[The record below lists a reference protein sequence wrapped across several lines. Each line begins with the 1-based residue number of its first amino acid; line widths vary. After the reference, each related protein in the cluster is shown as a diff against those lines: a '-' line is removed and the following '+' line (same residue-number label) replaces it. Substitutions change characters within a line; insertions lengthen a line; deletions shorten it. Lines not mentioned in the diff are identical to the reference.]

1 MLTAILHLA
10 HICPRNL
17 KHYKIQVTKPVLDIT
32 MQNPDLLSTRS
43 LLPELDLKVYAR
55 LLWHWAWLVIL
66 CTVMAAA
73 VAYAISSATTPIY
86 QASTTLLIN
95 QARNPTGADMQ
106 DLMLSE
112 RIGRTYAELMKRSPI
127 LAKVAEEFEVEPA
140 VLQSAITQISVTSVR
155 DTQLLLLSIEG
166 TSPEVVASVAET
178 LPRVFIEELK
188 SVQSERFAE
197 SKNNLQRELDTLS
210 NEIEVSQVAIE
221 AINNAPTAEEAVE
234 LGRLRNELTQY
245 QNNYANLLQSYENIR
260 LTEVQS
266 SDNIVVVEPPQLPT
280 QPIRPRV
287 LTNTLL
293 AAIVGAML
301 ALGIIFLIEYLDDR
315 IKTPQDLYSI
325 VDLAVLGSIAH
336 IAPQE
341 KKGWGKRKAR
351 LTAEETLVAS
361 IQPRHPITEAY
372 RGIRTN
378 LQYSSVDTNL
388 TSLVVTSATPGEG
401 KTTTAANLAIVLAQS
416 GRSVIL
422 VDADMRKPRQH
433 ALFELPQSPGLT
445 DAIVASHTPPS
456 RYVRATNVPNLSL
469 LTSGKLPP
477 NPAELLGSQRMQQ
490 LIAQLHEQAEMI
502 IFDAPPVLA
511 VTDAQVLANQVN
523 GVVLIIDSEQTTR
536 ATVARAVEALTRTNA
551 NLLGAVLNRLV
562 RSPRGYYQY
571 DQYSAYYT
579 EEAES
584 SDPKRAKRSR
594 NFLDEQLLTKPE
606 LNGAYQVQ
614 PEKSE
619 P

>member
-1 MLTAILHLA
+1 
-10 HICPRNL
+10 
-17 KHYKIQVTKPVLDIT
+17 
-32 MQNPDLLSTRS
+32 MQNPNSLSPRS

-66 CTVMAAA
+66 CTLVAAA
-73 VAYAISSATTPIY
+73 VAYGISSVTTPIY

-155 DTQLLLLSIEG
+155 DTQLLQLSIEG
-166 TSPEVVASVAET
+166 TSPEVVASVAEA
-178 LPRVFIEELK
+178 LPRVFIEDLK

-210 NEIEVSQVAIE
+210 NEIEVTQVAIQ
-221 AINNAPTAEEAVE
+221 AINDAPTAEEAVE
-234 LGRLRNELTQY
+234 LGRLRNALTQY

-266 SDNIVVVEPPQLPT
+266 SDSIAVVEPAQIPT
-280 QPIRPRV
+280 QPIRPRA

-315 IKTPQDLYSI
+315 VKTPQDLYSI
-325 VDLAVLGSIAH
+325 VDLAVLGSIAR
-336 IAPQE
+336 IATQE
-341 KKGWGKRKAR
+341 KKGLGKRKAR
-351 LTAEETLVAS
+351 LTAEETLVSS

-388 TSLVVTSATPGEG
+388 TSLLITSATPGEG

-433 ALFELPQSPGLT
+433 TLFELPQSPGLT
-445 DAIVASHTPPS
+445 DAIVASHTPPT

-469 LTSGKLPP
+469 LTSGKVPP

-490 LIAQLHEQAEMI
+490 LIAQLHEPAEMI

-523 GVVLIIDSEQTTR
+523 GVVLIIDSEQTSR
-536 ATVARAVEALTRTNA
+536 ATVARAVEALARTNA

-571 DQYSAYYT
+571 DQYSAYY
-579 EEAES
+579 AETAEPGE
-584 SDPKRAKRSR
+584 PKRTKRGR

-606 LNGAYQVQ
+606 LNGVYQVQ
-614 PEKSE
+614 PEKLE

>member
-1 MLTAILHLA
+1 
-10 HICPRNL
+10 
-17 KHYKIQVTKPVLDIT
+17 
-32 MQNPDLLSTRS
+32 MQNPNLISPRS

-66 CTVMAAA
+66 CTLVAAA
-73 VAYAISSATTPIY
+73 VAYGISSVTTPIY

-140 VLQSAITQISVTSVR
+140 VLQDAITQISVTSVR
-155 DTQLLLLSIEG
+155 DTQLLQLSIEG
-166 TSPEVVASVAET
+166 TSPEVVASVAEA
-178 LPRVFIEELK
+178 LPRVFIEDLK

-210 NEIEVSQVAIE
+210 NEIEVTQVAIE

-234 LGRLRNELTQY
+234 LGRLRNALTQY

-266 SDNIVVVEPPQLPT
+266 SDNIVVVEPAQIPT
-280 QPIRPRV
+280 QPIRPRA

-325 VDLAVLGSIAH
+325 VDLPVLGSIAR
-336 IAPQE
+336 IATQE

-351 LTAEETLVAS
+351 LTAEETLVSS

-388 TSLVVTSATPGEG
+388 TSLLITSATPGEG

-433 ALFELPQSPGLT
+433 TLFELPQSPGLT
-445 DAIVASHTPPS
+445 DAIVASHTPPT

-469 LTSGKLPP
+469 LTSGKVPP

-511 VTDAQVLANQVN
+511 ITDALVLANQVN
-523 GVVLIIDSEQTTR
+523 GVVLIIDSEQTSR
-536 ATVARAVEALTRTNA
+536 ATVARAVEAMARTNA

-571 DQYSAYYT
+571 DQYSAYYAET
-579 EEAES
+579 AEAGE
-584 SDPKRAKRSR
+584 PKRTKRGR

-606 LNGAYQVQ
+606 LNGVYQVQ
-614 PEKSE
+614 PEKLES
-619 P
+619 

>member
-1 MLTAILHLA
+1 
-10 HICPRNL
+10 
-17 KHYKIQVTKPVLDIT
+17 
-32 MQNPDLLSTRS
+32 MQNPNSLSPRS

-66 CTVMAAA
+66 CTLVAAA
-73 VAYAISSATTPIY
+73 VAYGISSVTTPIY

-155 DTQLLLLSIEG
+155 DTQLLQLSIEG
-166 TSPEVVASVAET
+166 TSPEVVASVAEA
-178 LPRVFIEELK
+178 LPRVFIEDLK

-210 NEIEVSQVAIE
+210 NEIEVTQVAIQ
-221 AINNAPTAEEAVE
+221 AINDAPTAEEAVE
-234 LGRLRNELTQY
+234 LGRLRNALTQY

-266 SDNIVVVEPPQLPT
+266 SDSIAVVEPAQIPT
-280 QPIRPRV
+280 QPIRPRA

-315 IKTPQDLYSI
+315 VKTPQDLYSI
-325 VDLAVLGSIAH
+325 VDLAVLGSIAR
-336 IAPQE
+336 IANQE

-351 LTAEETLVAS
+351 LTAEETLVSS

-388 TSLVVTSATPGEG
+388 TSLLITSATPGEG

-433 ALFELPQSPGLT
+433 TLFELPQSPGLT
-445 DAIVASHTPPS
+445 DAIVASHTPPT

-469 LTSGKLPP
+469 LTSGKVPP

-523 GVVLIIDSEQTTR
+523 GVVLIIDSEQTSR
-536 ATVARAVEALTRTNA
+536 ATVARAVEALARTNA

-571 DQYSAYYT
+571 DQYSAYY
-579 EEAES
+579 AETAETAEPGE
-584 SDPKRAKRSR
+584 PKRTKRGR

-606 LNGAYQVQ
+606 LNGVYQVQ
-614 PEKSE
+614 PEKLE

>member
-1 MLTAILHLA
+1 
-10 HICPRNL
+10 
-17 KHYKIQVTKPVLDIT
+17 
-32 MQNPDLLSTRS
+32 MQNPNSLSPRS

-66 CTVMAAA
+66 CTLVAAA
-73 VAYAISSATTPIY
+73 VAYGISSVTTPIY

-155 DTQLLLLSIEG
+155 DTQLLQLSIEG
-166 TSPEVVASVAET
+166 TSPEVVASVAEA
-178 LPRVFIEELK
+178 LPRVFIEDLK

-210 NEIEVSQVAIE
+210 NEIEVTQVAIE
-221 AINNAPTAEEAVE
+221 AINDAPTAEEAVE
-234 LGRLRNELTQY
+234 LGRLRNALTQY

-266 SDNIVVVEPPQLPT
+266 SDSIAVVEPAQVPT
-280 QPIRPRV
+280 QPIRPRA

-315 IKTPQDLYSI
+315 VKTPQDLYSI
-325 VDLAVLGSIAH
+325 VDLPVLGSIAR
-336 IAPQE
+336 IATLE
-341 KKGWGKRKAR
+341 KKGLGKRKTR
-351 LTAEETLVAS
+351 LTAEETLVSS

-388 TSLVVTSATPGEG
+388 TSLLITSATPGEG

-433 ALFELPQSPGLT
+433 TLFELPQSPGLT
-445 DAIVASHTPPS
+445 DAIVASHTPPT

-469 LTSGKLPP
+469 LTSGKVPP

-523 GVVLIIDSEQTTR
+523 GVVLIIDSEQTSR
-536 ATVARAVEALTRTNA
+536 ATVARAVEALARTNA

-571 DQYSAYYT
+571 DQYSAYY
-579 EEAES
+579 AETAETAEP
-584 SDPKRAKRSR
+584 DEPKRTKRGR

-606 LNGAYQVQ
+606 LNGVYQVQ
-614 PEKSE
+614 PEKLE

>member
-1 MLTAILHLA
+1 
-10 HICPRNL
+10 
-17 KHYKIQVTKPVLDIT
+17 
-32 MQNPDLLSTRS
+32 MQNPNSLSPRS

-66 CTVMAAA
+66 CTLVAAA
-73 VAYAISSATTPIY
+73 VAYGISSVTTPIY

-155 DTQLLLLSIEG
+155 DTQLLQLSIEG
-166 TSPEVVASVAET
+166 TSPEVVASVAEA
-178 LPRVFIEELK
+178 LPRVFIEDLK

-210 NEIEVSQVAIE
+210 NEIEVTQVAIQ
-221 AINNAPTAEEAVE
+221 AINDAPTAEEAVE
-234 LGRLRNELTQY
+234 LGRLRNALTQY

-266 SDNIVVVEPPQLPT
+266 SDSIAVVEPAQIPT
-280 QPIRPRV
+280 QPIRPRA

-315 IKTPQDLYSI
+315 VKTPQDLYSI
-325 VDLAVLGSIAH
+325 VDLPVLGSIAR
-336 IAPQE
+336 IATQE
-341 KKGWGKRKAR
+341 KKGLGKRKAR
-351 LTAEETLVAS
+351 LTAEETLVSS

-388 TSLVVTSATPGEG
+388 TSLLITSATPGEG

-433 ALFELPQSPGLT
+433 TLFELPQSPGLT
-445 DAIVASHTPPS
+445 DAIVASHTPPT

-469 LTSGKLPP
+469 LTSGKVPP

-523 GVVLIIDSEQTTR
+523 GVVLIIDSEQTSR
-536 ATVARAVEALTRTNA
+536 ATVARAVEALARTNA

-571 DQYSAYYT
+571 DQYSAYY
-579 EEAES
+579 AETAEPGE
-584 SDPKRAKRSR
+584 PKRTKRGR

-606 LNGAYQVQ
+606 LNGVYQVQ
-614 PEKSE
+614 PEKLE

>member
-1 MLTAILHLA
+1 
-10 HICPRNL
+10 
-17 KHYKIQVTKPVLDIT
+17 
-32 MQNPDLLSTRS
+32 MQNPNLISPRS

-66 CTVMAAA
+66 CTLVAAA
-73 VAYAISSATTPIY
+73 VAYGISSVTTPIY

-140 VLQSAITQISVTSVR
+140 VLQDAITQISVTSVR
-155 DTQLLLLSIEG
+155 DTQLLQLSIEG
-166 TSPEVVASVAET
+166 TSPEVVASVAEA
-178 LPRVFIEELK
+178 LPRVFIEDLK

-210 NEIEVSQVAIE
+210 NEIEVTQVAIE

-234 LGRLRNELTQY
+234 LGRLRNALTQY

-266 SDNIVVVEPPQLPT
+266 SDNIVVVEPAQIPT
-280 QPIRPRV
+280 QPIRPRA

-325 VDLAVLGSIAH
+325 VDLPVLGSIAR
-336 IAPQE
+336 IATQE

-351 LTAEETLVAS
+351 LTAEETLVSS

-388 TSLVVTSATPGEG
+388 TSLLITSATPGEG

-433 ALFELPQSPGLT
+433 MLFELPQSPGLT
-445 DAIVASHTPPS
+445 DAIVASHTPPT

-469 LTSGKLPP
+469 LTSGKVPP

-523 GVVLIIDSEQTTR
+523 GVVLIIDSEQTSR
-536 ATVARAVEALTRTNA
+536 ATVARAVEALARTNA

-571 DQYSAYYT
+571 DQYSAYYAET
-579 EEAES
+579 AEAGE
-584 SDPKRAKRSR
+584 PKRTKRGR
-594 NFLDEQLLTKPE
+594 NFLDEQLLAKPE
-606 LNGAYQVQ
+606 LNGVYQVQ
-614 PEKSE
+614 PEKLES
-619 P
+619 

>member
-1 MLTAILHLA
+1 
-10 HICPRNL
+10 
-17 KHYKIQVTKPVLDIT
+17 
-32 MQNPDLLSTRS
+32 MQNPNSLSPRS

-66 CTVMAAA
+66 CTLVAAA
-73 VAYAISSATTPIY
+73 VAYGISSVTTPIY

-155 DTQLLLLSIEG
+155 DTQLLQLSIEG
-166 TSPEVVASVAET
+166 TSPEVVASVAEA
-178 LPRVFIEELK
+178 LPRVFIEDLK

-210 NEIEVSQVAIE
+210 NEIEVTQVAIQ
-221 AINNAPTAEEAVE
+221 AINDAPTAEEAVE
-234 LGRLRNELTQY
+234 LGRLRNALTQY

-266 SDNIVVVEPPQLPT
+266 SDSIAVVEPAQIPT
-280 QPIRPRV
+280 QPIRPRA

-315 IKTPQDLYSI
+315 VKTPQDLYSI
-325 VDLAVLGSIAH
+325 VDLAVLGSIAR
-336 IAPQE
+336 IATQE
-341 KKGWGKRKAR
+341 KKGLGKRKAR
-351 LTAEETLVAS
+351 LTAEETLVSS

-388 TSLVVTSATPGEG
+388 TSLLITSATPGEG

-433 ALFELPQSPGLT
+433 TLFELPQSPGLT
-445 DAIVASHTPPS
+445 DAIVASHTPPT

-469 LTSGKLPP
+469 LTSGKVPP

-523 GVVLIIDSEQTTR
+523 GVVLIIDSEQTSR
-536 ATVARAVEALTRTNA
+536 ATVARAVEALARTNA

-571 DQYSAYYT
+571 DQYSAYY
-579 EEAES
+579 AETAETAEPGE
-584 SDPKRAKRSR
+584 PKRTKRGR

-606 LNGAYQVQ
+606 LNGVYQVQ
-614 PEKSE
+614 PEKLE

>member
-1 MLTAILHLA
+1 
-10 HICPRNL
+10 
-17 KHYKIQVTKPVLDIT
+17 
-32 MQNPDLLSTRS
+32 MQNPNLLSPRS

-66 CTVMAAA
+66 CTLVAAA

-140 VLQSAITQISVTSVR
+140 VLQGAITQISVTSVR

-178 LPRVFIEELK
+178 LPRVFIEDLK

-221 AINNAPTAEEAVE
+221 AIDNAPTAEEAVE

-266 SDNIVVVEPPQLPT
+266 SDNIVVVEPPQIPT
-280 QPIRPRV
+280 QPIRPRA

-325 VDLAVLGSIAH
+325 VDMAVLGSIAR
-336 IAPQE
+336 IATHE
-341 KKGWGKRKAR
+341 KQGWGKRKAR
-351 LTAEETLVAS
+351 LTSEETLVSS

-388 TSLVVTSATPGEG
+388 TSLLVTSATPGEG

-433 ALFELPQSPGLT
+433 TLFELPQSPGLT
-445 DAIVASHTPPS
+445 DAIVASHTPPT

-469 LTSGKLPP
+469 LTSGKVPP

-523 GVVLIIDSEQTTR
+523 GVVLIIDSEQTSR
-536 ATVARAVEALTRTNA
+536 ATVARAIEALARTNA

-571 DQYSAYYT
+571 DQYSAYYA

-584 SDPKRAKRSR
+584 SEPKRTKRSR

-606 LNGAYQVQ
+606 RNGAYQVQ

-619 P
+619 S